1 MSQIIL
7 LRHAKVI
14 IDNPKIYSNQ
24 MHEFIERYNTI
35 PIEDTEPPSMVA
47 KLVDSANIVVTS
59 KLSRTV
65 QTLSLFNKKPNLS
78 SEIFN
83 EAQLPYS
90 NRRFF
95 KLPDKVWAPIFRVAW
110 LFGYKNNSESFSE
123 AKQRAELGADILIE
137 FANDNRVVLLVG
149 HGIMNR
155 LIAKALLKKG
165 AVIKEKTGDGNLAYS
180 ILEINLLIYSIT

>member
-14 IDNPKIYSNQ
+14 INNPKIYSNQ
-24 MHEFIERYNTI
+24 MHEFIDRYNNSA
-35 PIEDTEPPSMVA
+35 PIEDKQPPSMVA
-47 KLVDSANIVVTS
+47 ELVDSANIVLTS

-65 QTLSLFNKKPNLS
+65 QTLKLFNKESNFS

-95 KLPDKVWAPIFRVAW
+95 KLPAKIWAPIFRVAW
-110 LFGYKNNSESFSE
+110 LFGFRNNSESFVE
-123 AKQRAELGADILIE
+123 AKQRAEIGANMLIK
-137 FANDNRVVLLVG
+137 FAKENKTVLLAG

-155 LIAKALLKKG
+155 LIIKALAKKG
-165 AVIKEKTGDGNLAYS
+165 AVLKEKTGNGNFTYS
-180 ILEINLLIYSIT
+180 ILEINL

>member
-24 MHEFIERYNTI
+24 MGEFVDRYNSA
-35 PIEDTEPPSMVA
+35 PIENAEPSSRV
-47 KLVDSANIVVTS
+47 KELVGSADIVVTS

-65 QTLSLFNKKPNLS
+65 QTLSLFNKEPNLS

-90 NRRFF
+90 NRRFI
-95 KLPDKVWAPIFRVAW
+95 KLPAKVLAPIFRVLW
-110 LFGYKNNSESFSE
+110 LFGYKNHSESFAE
-123 AKQRAELGADILIE
+123 AKHRAELGADMLIE
-137 FANDNRVVLLVG
+137 FSKENKSVLLVG

-155 LIAKALLKKG
+155 LIVKALVKRG
-165 AVIKEKTGDGNLAYS
+165 AVAKEKTGDANLTYK
-180 ILEINLLIYSIT
+180 ILEIGLK

>member
-24 MHEFIERYNTI
+24 MQEFIDRYNSA
-35 PIEDTEPPSMVA
+35 PIEDMEVPSQV
-47 KLVDSANIVVTS
+47 KKIVDSADIVLTS
-59 KLSRTV
+59 ELLRTRK
-65 QTLSLFNKKPNLS
+65 TAKLFNKEPSLS
-78 SEIFN
+78 RKIFN

-95 KLPDKVWAPIFRVAW
+95 KLPAKVWAPIFRVSW
-110 LFGYKNNSESFSE
+110 LLGCKSNSESFVD
-123 AKQRAELGADILIE
+123 AKQRAELGADMLIE
-137 FANDNRVVLLVG
+137 LAKENKTVLLIG

-155 LIAKALLKKG
+155 LIAKALIKRG
-165 AVIKEKTGDGNLAYS
+165 AVLKGKTGDGNLAYRV
-180 ILEINLLIYSIT
+180 LEINL